1 MLRRYSPHL
10 VFLGVV
16 LFGLAWSLVAM
27 ALLPFPEQ
35 GRDYNTGEFLVR
47 HSWVKFARVGTSPFR
62 ADLSEPAKDAHVARF
77 FELNQLIADAERT
90 AGDPATVA
98 SAAIAAETTASELRD
113 ERASIENRVEEI
125 LEGRLTAVIDDL
137 GLTRRIGTEIVW
149 PPVSIEFEEP
159 PSLLVQ
165 SPRNEI
171 RRESDRLLESGLPI
185 DDRLEIEAEAEAD
198 GETSAVVVNVGAIA
212 MYPAI
217 VPPRTD
223 YRSTLQTIAHE
234 WIHHYLFFAPLGRS
248 FYESDRLVTL
258 NETVANVAG
267 DELGEVMYAR
277 YPLERAP
284 EFVSAMPLSLGTRP
298 KAQAQDEFAFGREM
312 RALRLEVDA
321 LLAGGQVEEAE
332 RLMEERRLVFVEHG
346 YYIRRINQAYFA
358 FHGSYADTPASSDPI
373 GPKMVDLRDQSLSLK
388 RFLEVAREFVSV
400 EDLDAAMSGAR

>member
-1 MLRRYSPHL
+1 MLRRFIPHMI
-10 VFLGVV
+10 FLSVV
-16 LFGLAWSLVAM
+16 LFGLAWSLVAVS
-27 ALLPFPEQ
+27 LLPFPEP

-47 HSWVKFARVGTSPFR
+47 HSWVKFARLGTSPFR
-62 ADLSEPAKDAHVARF
+62 ADLSEPQKDVRVARF

-90 AGDPATVA
+90 AGDPATDA
-98 SAAIAAETTASELRD
+98 GAAVAAEETASELRD
-113 ERASIENRVEEI
+113 ERASIENGVEEI

-137 GLTRRIGTEIVW
+137 GLTRRIGAEVVW
-149 PPVSIEFEEP
+149 PPVSIEFEEA
-159 PSLLVQ
+159 PSLLVR
-165 SPRNEI
+165 SPRDAI
-171 RRESDRLLESGLPI
+171 RRDSDRLLESGLPMEE
-185 DDRLEIEAEAEAD
+185 RLEIEADAEAD
-198 GETSAVVVNVGAIA
+198 GETSALVVNVGAIA

-248 FYESDRLVTL
+248 FYESDKLVTL

-284 EFVSAMPLSLGTRP
+284 EFVSAVPLALSSP
-298 KAQAQDEFAFGREM
+298 PEAQMQEEFDFAREM
-312 RALRLEVDA
+312 RRLRLEVDA
-321 LLAGGQVEEAE
+321 LLADGRVEDAE

-373 GPKMVDLRDQSLSLK
+373 GPKMVELRDTSLSLK
-388 RFLEVAREFVSV
+388 RFMEVVRKFGSEA
-400 EDLDAAMSGAR
+400 DLDAAMR